1 MQGEAQGISKC
12 ISVYVC
18 QVTRACLVPSLSAYL
33 LTHLL
38 KAEELA
44 HQQMAAAYLQ
54 VHPLFCLR
62 SRPVTLD
69 PAPFATPAAGSLAR
83 LARAPVH
90 IPWNPC
96 APALTSG
103 AHAPTFTFCRTA
115 LSAFCTGDLAWQ
127 IVAQDTS
134 PRTSGSDTEGL
145 MLKATSTAAYFGHG
159 DGRDGGRMVC
169 ERGRSDER
177 CVYSRVSQEREA

>member
-1 MQGEAQGISKC
+1 MYKC
-12 ISVYVC
+12 VRVSSN
-18 QVTRACLVPSLSAYL
+18 ACLLRTFFICSLAYSLTQGGGARASADGCGIPSGTPA
-33 LTHLL
+33 
-38 KAEELA
+38 
-44 HQQMAAAYLQ
+44 
-54 VHPLFCLR
+54 PFCLR

-69 PAPFATPAAGSLAR
+69 PAPFATPAVGPLAR

>member
-1 MQGEAQGISKC
+1 MPAS
-12 ISVYVC
+12 Y
-18 QVTRACLVPSLSAYL
+18 LLYL
-33 LTHLL
+33 LTCLLTYDLL

-54 VHPLFCLR
+54 VHPPFCLR

-145 MLKATSTAAYFGHG
+145 MLLKATNTAAYFGHG

-177 CVYSRVSQEREA
+177 CVLSCLSGVRSVKRGACSRFIYSLLNR